1 MTNKERDLLKLVNE
15 KLNICV
21 LRGLT
26 NKKILEWVEDIILF
40 HSPEGLSD
48 EYYLELYKL
57 REKFK

>member
-26 NKKILEWVEDIILF
+26 NKKL
-40 HSPEGLSD
+40 
-48 EYYLELYKL
+48 
-57 REKFK
+57 